1 MPINTLKEEIAKC
14 KRNIRWN
21 EREIEQYQAEVEKKA
36 SDNARFEHR
45 IICLNEAIRRLGE

>member
-45 IICLNEAIRRLGE
+45 TICLNEAIRRLGE